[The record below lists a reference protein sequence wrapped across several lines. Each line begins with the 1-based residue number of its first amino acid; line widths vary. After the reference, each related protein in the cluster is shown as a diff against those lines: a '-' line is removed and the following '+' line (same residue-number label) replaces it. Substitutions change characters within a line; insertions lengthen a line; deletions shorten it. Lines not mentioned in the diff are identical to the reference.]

1 MQTYLNG
8 DVVFYAGGSGQPEKG
23 AKTIFFVHG
32 AGMDHSIWVMPAR
45 YFARHGYRVV
55 AFDLP
60 GHGQSGGQALA
71 SIDGMADWLAQ
82 LMAHLRESDTQETT
96 VVGQSMGTLIS
107 LSLAARQGEQLD
119 RLVLLGTSSPMP
131 VTPLLLDAARDNHHA
146 AIDMANTWSHGR
158 RSLMGVSDNPG
169 TSNLNMGERLLERVS
184 DGVYHADLAACND
197 FDASDYPPI
206 AHPTL
211 IMIGDQD
218 KMTPARAGLKVASNV
233 PGAQVL
239 HLNNCGHSM
248 LSEQPNAVLDG
259 LSNFIL
265 GTADRVLEV

>member
-32 AGMDHSIWVMPAR
+32 AGMDHSVWVMPAR

-96 VVGQSMGTLIS
+96 VVGHSMGTLIS

-146 AIDMANTWSHGR
+146 A
-158 RSLMGVSDNPG
+158 DNPG